1 MYEYNVNESW
11 LGIMKRRIIIKKM
24 LEDNP
29 FEKWNQFI
37 DLLAM
42 EDYNDLTEIQRV
54 AYLCFWYDSEVQ
66 NGGHLQYFVNRGTSL
81 LNETALA
88 LVELGA
94 LQQITILS
102 EAINILYAVGISKI
116 ESINDYIAEALE
128 GKYDDIDS
136 KYYSCVFFATLF
148 CNKMQCKSVTP

>member
-1 MYEYNVNESW
+1 
-11 LGIMKRRIIIKKM
+11 MKRRIILKKI

-42 EDYNDLTEIQRV
+42 EDYKDLTEIQRV

-81 LNETALA
+81 LKETELS

-94 LQQITILS
+94 LQQISILS
-102 EAINILYAVGISKI
+102 EAINVLCSLGISPI
-116 ESINDYIAEALE
+116 EGIDDYIAEALE
-128 GKYDDIDS
+128 GKYCDIDS
-136 KYYSCVFFATLF
+136 KYYSCKPTISDLLEKYFQKYEDEFVLIE
-148 CNKMQCKSVTP
+148 